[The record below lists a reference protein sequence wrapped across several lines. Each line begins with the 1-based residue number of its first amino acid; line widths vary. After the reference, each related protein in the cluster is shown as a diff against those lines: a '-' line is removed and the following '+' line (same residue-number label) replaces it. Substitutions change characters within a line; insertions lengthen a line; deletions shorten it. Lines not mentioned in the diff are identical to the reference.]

1 MSSGEFRSGRAV
13 AAPPPNGTFRF
24 RSRFPRIVTGRRDKM
39 ANAQVK
45 KRGGDADGPVSRP
58 KDASQNPQQR
68 VLDQEV
74 DDTFPASDPPAST
87 QPVGKEP
94 PPPKP
99 RHAD

>member
-1 MSSGEFRSGRAV
+1 
-13 AAPPPNGTFRF
+13 
-24 RSRFPRIVTGRRDKM
+24 M

-45 KRGGDADGPVSRP
+45 KRGGDPDGPVSRP
-58 KDASQNPQQR
+58 KDASQHPEQR

-99 RHAD
+99 RQSD